1 MALAG
6 SARVAIVGGG
16 PAGLFLA
23 RMIGLTQ
30 PKIRVDL
37 YERNAHDRAAG
48 FGVALSDRTMNEL
61 VLHDPAT
68 HERIAA
74 ASVGL
79 SAAEV
84 RLPGATLRYD
94 GFNLSSI
101 SRDTLLMILRDQALR
116 VGAAL
121 HFRRE
126 ADAEDLDADVVALA
140 DGATSTHRNR
150 RSQAYRTSITTGSA
164 RYIWLGTTAG
174 FKDVT
179 AFAFVHTEFGPMAA
193 HSYPY
198 AEGMSTVVVEMD
210 DTTWHNAGLDS
221 AVVDPGSAEIAPA
234 ALGYLS
240 DVFTEHLDGHPLISN
255 RSKWGR
261 FNVVRNERWFDG
273 NTVLLGDAAHT
284 AHFTVGSGTKLALED
299 AIGLA
304 RSLAEYD
311 DLQAAFAAY
320 QQRRSGPVTRTQR
333 WAEPSMRWWETF
345 GRRLHLPPAQFG
357 MHFITRTVAINYLGL
372 RRRCGDRVDDAEAA
386 YFRQAGMRPGQPAP
400 NAIGAPLELDGIR
413 LAHRMISAPPA
424 AGGAAAPAGPGESF
438 PAGVPL
444 PMAAALVLRPAA
456 AVEDIAVEGITVEDI
471 TVEDITVEDI
481 TVEGITV
488 EGAGAGRAD
497 AGRADAGPTDGSAAS
512 AVLLPVGYHPSDTA
526 VTGSAPAFAELRCP
540 AEAEWTAAADELVRR
555 AGDLRERGIAGVL
568 LRPADHHTASAATGW
583 WDEYLRHASRI
594 RTEARMAV
602 AVCVPQDW
610 ALDLTRSSSVDAWPT
625 RIHLA
630 LISGRIDLVAP
641 VAEISLSGADPAG

>member
-1 MALAG
+1 MALAD

-30 PKIRVDL
+30 PKVRVDL

-84 RLPGATLRYD
+84 RLPDATLRYD

-126 ADAEDLDADVVALA
+126 ADADDLDADVVALA

-150 RSQAYRTSITTGSA
+150 RSRAYRTSITTGSA
-164 RYIWLGTTAG
+164 HYIWLGTTAD

-179 AFAFVHTEFGPMAA
+179 AFAFVHTGFGPMAA

-210 DTTWHNAGLDS
+210 DATWRNAGLDR
-221 AVVDPGSAEIAPA
+221 AVVDQASAEIDTA
-234 ALGYLS
+234 ALDYLS
-240 DVFTEHLDGHPLISN
+240 DVFTDHLDGHPLISN

-304 RSLAEYD
+304 RSLAEHD

-320 QQRRSGPVTRTQR
+320 QQRRGGPVARTQR

-386 YFRQAGMRPGQPAP
+386 YFGQAGLQPGQPAP
-400 NAIGAPLELDGIR
+400 NAVGAPLELDVVR
-413 LAHRMISAPPA
+413 LAHRLISAPSA
-424 AGGAAAPAGPGESF
+424 AGRPAGAPRS
-438 PAGVPL
+438 
-444 PMAAALVLRPAA
+444 MAAALVLRPATEA
-456 AVEDIAVEGITVEDI
+456 LDPESPG
-471 TVEDITVEDI
+471 
-481 TVEGITV
+481 
-488 EGAGAGRAD
+488 GA
-497 AGRADAGPTDGSAAS
+497 
-512 AVLLPVGYHPSDTA
+512 TA
-526 VTGSAPAFAELRCP
+526 VTGLLWPLGQQPPDPPGAAPVFAELRCP
-540 AEAEWTAAADELVRR
+540 DEPEWTAAADELVRQ
-555 AGDLRERGIAGVL
+555 AGQLREHGIAGVL
-568 LRPADHHTASAATGW
+568 LRPGSTGTATW

-594 RTEARMAV
+594 RTEAQLPV
-602 AVCVPQDW
+602 AVCVPADW

-641 VAEISLSGADPAG
+641 DATISLADTG